1 MGFSNIGLINTI
13 CVVLFIVTI
22 VVLLVPT
29 ITLIVRRLH
38 DTERKGTLVLLS
50 LVPFMLGLITVIV
63 SLLRMTSTVAIA
75 TPNKLMIGTGGIVSM
90 LFIVLIV
97 PLILTIIWCSLPG
110 NEGPNKFG
118 PDPNAK

>member
-50 LVPFMLGLITVIV
+50 LVPFVLGLITVIV
-63 SLLRMTSTVAIA
+63 SLLRMTRTVAIA

-90 LFIVLIV
+90 LFIILIV